1 MPVPRPDIPLPAA
14 WPEHARSA
22 VLFAIALAHYA
33 LAIARGW
40 CANSRI
46 ARVRLAADNDR
57 LKTEVALLRE
67 ELRIK
72 DARMA
77 HIQPRE
83 RPHYPPTE
91 RMAGPRPLAWAGILR
106 PYRAGEETDRQ
117 PRSRTG

>member
-1 MPVPRPDIPLPAA
+1 MPVLRPDIPLPPAGHD
-14 WPEHARSA
+14 HAKSA
-22 VLFAIALAHYA
+22 VVYAVSLAHYA

-57 LKTEVALLRE
+57 LTTEVALLRE

-77 HIQPRE
+77 RIPARH
-83 RPHYPPTE
+83 RPHYPPTGSSSSAC
-91 RMAGPRPLAWAGILR
+91 R
-106 PYRAGEETDRQ
+106 
-117 PRSRTG
+117 